1 MELLKRSLTA
11 GVLLAIVYF
20 FVMYSTP
27 FIFFLGVQI
36 FSFLALY
43 EFLNIVFREEQNNLK
58 VIAFFNS
65 FIVALSFY
73 LNFNFLFS
81 VFLIILLSGV
91 FLLFSTKNENLKD
104 FPLNFSLLVFSP
116 LYVIF
121 TLSFLYKIFLFD
133 RLLIFFIIAVISVG
147 DTSAYI
153 FGKTFG
159 KKKIFPIASPK
170 KTVIGFFADL
180 LVAPLTA
187 YLSWIWF
194 LKMYNF
200 MFLLKSAI
208 FIALIS
214 QLSDPVES
222 LFKRWKGI
230 KDSSNLLPGH
240 GGFLDRVDAYIFS
253 SPLFYFL
260 LETIKPIFK

>member
-1 MELLKRSLTA
+1 MEFLKRSLTA
-11 GVLLAIVYF
+11 GVLLIVIYF

-43 EFLNIVFREEQNNLK
+43 EFLNIVFRKEQTNLK
-58 VIAFFNS
+58 IMAFFNS
-65 FIVALSFY
+65 LIIALSFY
-73 LNFNFLFS
+73 LNFNFMFS
-81 VFLIILLSGV
+81 IFSIILFSGV
-91 FLLFSTKNENLKD
+91 FLLLSTKNENLKD
-104 FPLNFSLLVFSP
+104 FPLSFSLLVFSP

-133 RLLIFFIIAVISVG
+133 KLLIFFVIAVISVG

-159 KKKIFPIASPK
+159 KRKIFPVASPK
-170 KTVIGFFADL
+170 KTVFGFIADL
-180 LVAPLTA
+180 FVAPLTA
-187 YLSWIWF
+187 YLSWIGF

-200 MFLLKSAI
+200 DFLLKSAL
-208 FIALIS
+208 FIAVIS

-222 LFKRWKGI
+222 LFKRWRGI

-240 GGFLDRVDAYIFS
+240 GGFLDRIDAYIFS
-253 SPLFYFL
+253 APLFYFL
-260 LETIKPIFK
+260 IENIKPLFK